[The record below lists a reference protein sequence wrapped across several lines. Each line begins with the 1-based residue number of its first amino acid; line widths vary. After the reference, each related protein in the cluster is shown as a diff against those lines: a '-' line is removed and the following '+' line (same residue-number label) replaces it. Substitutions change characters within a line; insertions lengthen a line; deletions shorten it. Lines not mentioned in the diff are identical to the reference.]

1 MTQYI
6 SLNVKLLNS
15 ELNKLNSAVINRTK
29 IVLGLS
35 SDMIG
40 ISNGEPSF
48 PHES

>member
-15 ELNKLNSAVINRTK
+15 ELNKLNSAVINRIK

-40 ISNGEPSF
+40 ISNDEPSF